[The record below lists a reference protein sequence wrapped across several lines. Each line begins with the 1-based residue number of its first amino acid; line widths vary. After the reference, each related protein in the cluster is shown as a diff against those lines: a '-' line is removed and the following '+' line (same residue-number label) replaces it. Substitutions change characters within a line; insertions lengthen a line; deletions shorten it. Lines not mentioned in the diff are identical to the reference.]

1 MNDHLAVLAAAC
13 AEVGLDHTNAEPIR
27 MGENA
32 LFRLP
37 AGVVA
42 RIARSGQLAAAAREV
57 RIAQWLADHEIP
69 AVRVLKD
76 ITQPVEVDGRA
87 VTFWEELPP
96 HRNGTPAEVATAIR
110 RLHGLPVPTDVDL
123 GNLAPFVRLAERI
136 DAATTLTKVDRTW
149 LSEHLESLQGRYAN
163 LPPGLPHCVVH
174 GDAWV
179 GNVVATDDGQVV
191 LLDLER
197 CSVGPPEWDL
207 VSTAIKHTSFGWIT
221 ADDYRDFCDR
231 YGHDVITWSGFNLL
245 RDVREMRMAL
255 YIAQRAAEHPLAR
268 EEAALRIAYL
278 RGRAARPWAWTP
290 AL

>member
-1 MNDHLAVLAAAC
+1 MNDHLVVLAAAC

-37 AGVVA
+37 AGVVV
-42 RIARSGQLAAAAREV
+42 RIARSGQLAATAREV
-57 RIAQWLADHEIP
+57 RIAQWLAEHEIP

-76 ITQPVEVDGRA
+76 ITQPVEVNGRA

-96 HRNGTPAEVATAIR
+96 HRNGTPTEVATAIR
-110 RLHGLPVPTDVDL
+110 RLHDLPVPTDIAL
-123 GNLAPFVRLAERI
+123 GNFAPFVRLAERI
-136 DAATTLTKVDRTW
+136 DAATTLAETDRIW
-149 LSEHLESLQGRYAN
+149 LRERLTSLQARYTS
-163 LPPGLPHCVVH
+163 LPSGLPRCVVH

-179 GNVVATDDGQVV
+179 GNVVATDDGRVV

-221 ADDYRDFCDR
+221 EEDYRNFCDR
-231 YGHDVITWSGFNLL
+231 YGHDVTTWSGFNLL
-245 RDVREMRMAL
+245 RDVRELRMAS
-255 YIAQRAAEHPLAR
+255 YVAQRATEDSNVCAEAS
-268 EEAALRIAYL
+268 LRVAYL
-278 RGRAARPWAWTP
+278 RGDEARPWPWTP